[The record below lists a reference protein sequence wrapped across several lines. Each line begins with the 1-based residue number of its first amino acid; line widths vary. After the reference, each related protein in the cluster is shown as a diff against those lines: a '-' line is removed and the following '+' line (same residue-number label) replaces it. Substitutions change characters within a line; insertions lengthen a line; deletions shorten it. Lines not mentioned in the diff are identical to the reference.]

1 MELERYRLC
10 AEAAK
15 KNAKAELVL
24 KNANVVNVFTGE
36 VIKGDVAIAEGI
48 VVGVGQ
54 FEGIEERDM
63 EGKYLCPGFI
73 DSHLHLESTLVTPS
87 ELIGQAVQCG
97 TTTYIV
103 DPHESANVSG
113 AAGIDYIL
121 EQTENVEANVYVMMP
136 SCVPSTEFDDNG
148 CEFTADKM
156 KPYLDHPRILGL
168 GEVMDYVS
176 VVSGDARMHEKLEL
190 FQGRTLDGHA
200 PGLGDEDMAA
210 YAMAGIATDHE
221 CTDFDY
227 ALKERRLGMQ
237 ILIREGSAA
246 RNLEAIV
253 KGIVEHGIS
262 TEGFCFCTD
271 DKHIEE
277 IQKDGHINYNVK
289 KAVELGIPAVQA
301 IQMATVNA
309 AKCYGLRHIGAIAPG
324 YQADIVVLMI
334 YAA

>member
-1 MELERYRLC
+1 MAMR
-10 AEAAK
+10 
-15 KNAKAELVL
+15 
-24 KNANVVNVFTGE
+24 
-36 VIKGDVAIAEGI
+36 
-48 VVGVGQ
+48 
-54 FEGIEERDM
+54 
-63 EGKYLCPGFI
+63 
-73 DSHLHLESTLVTPS
+73 
-87 ELIGQAVQCG
+87 
-97 TTTYIV
+97 
-103 DPHESANVSG
+103 
-113 AAGIDYIL
+113 
-121 EQTENVEANVYVMMP
+121 
-136 SCVPSTEFDDNG
+136 
-148 CEFTADKM
+148 
-156 KPYLDHPRILGL
+156 
-168 GEVMDYVS
+168 
-176 VVSGDARMHEKLEL
+176 
-190 FQGRTLDGHA
+190 QGS
-200 PGLGDEDMAA
+200 DEDMAA

-309 AKCYGLRHIGAIAPG
+309 ANAMGFGISGRLRGIPGRHRGAG
-324 YQADIVVLMI
+324 
-334 YAA
+334 